1 MKKQLFATLIMLGCL
16 GVTTQARADTITLD
30 NISPTSG
37 SSAIKLSNGVLQLT
51 DKSVSDPTYQ
61 IGSAYSTSPVGFETF
76 SASFSFQFS
85 GASTAGSADGIVFV
99 IKNPDSSTSG
109 GPGGALGYGG
119 ITIVYPPEHSGTY
132 TGIPNS
138 IGVEFDNYQNSDI
151 GDPSDN
157 HIGINVNGSVVSLAK
172 YDISTKFNGTGPW
185 YAWVDYDGS
194 TLSVSVSQN
203 NAEPATPMLSHG
215 TSDAPFLI
223 GKYVGS
229 STGLVG
235 FTGSTG
241 NATQTQQVLSLD
253 YNGSPVPEPG
263 TVALLGVGGVLV
275 TGWSRKKRQETAG

>member
-1 MKKQLFATLIMLGCL
+1 MKKQLLAALIMLGCL
-16 GVTTQARADTITLD
+16 GITTQARADTITLD

-37 SSAIKLSNGVLQLT
+37 SSATKLSNGVLQLT
-51 DKSVSDPTYQ
+51 DNSVSDPTYQ

-85 GASTAGSADGIVFV
+85 GASAAGSADGIVFV
-99 IKNPDSSTSG
+99 IKNPESSTSG

-119 ITIVYPPEHSGTY
+119 ITISWPTEHSGTY

-151 GDPSDN
+151 GDPNDH
-157 HIGINVNGSVVSLAK
+157 HIGINVNGSVVSLAT
-172 YDISTKFNGTGPW
+172 YDISPKFNGTGPW

-194 TLSVSVSQN
+194 DLSVSVSQIDSK
-203 NAEPATPMLSHG
+203 PDSPMLSY
-215 TSDAPFLI
+215 SI
-223 GKYVGS
+223 GNLQSVIGS
-229 STGLVG
+229 PVAMVG

-263 TVALLGVGGVLV
+263 TVTLLGVGGLLL
-275 TGWSRKKRQETAG
+275 TGWMRKQRPVTVG